1 MINQSKEHQLLALL
15 YRVEELLLEL
25 RSGGNESDDFKKL
38 SVIIKNLETHLQNNK
53 DIL

>member
-1 MINQSKEHQLLALL
+1 MGNDNREHQLLALL

-25 RSGGNESDDFKKL
+25 RVGGKDSKDY
-38 SVIIKNLETHLQNNK
+38 KNLIIIINNLENHIQNNQ